1 MRVYVDSSALLK
13 RAIKEAE
20 SEPLAE
26 EIDRL
31 HRDGALLLS
40 ASLAWTEVAGALRT
54 RAAASYQEMAEDLR
68 QAMLGIAEHPLD
80 AEIMNLSRRIEP
92 NQLRSLDA
100 IHLAAA
106 IAVDADLMIT
116 YDARLAEA
124 ADANGIPVSAP
135 S

>member
-31 HRDGALLLS
+31 HRDGTLLLS
-40 ASLAWTEVAGALRT
+40 ASLAWTEVARALRT

-116 YDARLAEA
+116 YAARLAEA

>member
-40 ASLAWTEVAGALRT
+40 ASLAWTEVARALRT